1 MNKGLKTEKVAD
13 RVREQSAAADN
24 KTIDRE
30 AEGRVQRFAG
40 KSKEEI
46 TEQIDR
52 LEREW
57 DMERLLETNASIL
70 SLVGMSAYAGSLNK
84 KWLFLPG
91 VVMSFLVQHS
101 VQGWCPPMPVFR
113 KLGVRTRQEI
123 EREKYALKALRG
135 DFDGIAGEDFAVSK
149 HNPQKVDEMIE
160 AVKA

>member
-40 KSKEEI
+40 KSREEI

-70 SLVGMSAYAGSLNK
+70 SLVGMSAYAGSRNK

-101 VQGWCPPMPVFR
+101 VQGWCPPVPVFR

-135 DFDGIAGEDFAVSK
+135 DFDGIAGEDFAGSE
-149 HNPQKVDEMIE
+149 HDPQKVDEMIE

>member
-1 MNKGLKTEKVAD
+1 MSMGLKTEKVAD
-13 RVREQSAAADN
+13 RVRSHSAAADN
-24 KTIDRE
+24 KLIDRE
-30 AEGRVQRFAG
+30 AEGRVRRFAG

-46 TEQIDR
+46 TGQIDR

-70 SLVGMSAYAGSLNK
+70 SLVGMTAYAGSRSK
-84 KWLFLPG
+84 KWLILPG

-135 DFDGIAGEDFAVSK
+135 DFDELAGENFAAAETDS
-149 HNPQKVDEMIE
+149 QKVDEMIK

>member
-13 RVREQSAAADN
+13 RVREHSAAADN

-70 SLVGMSAYAGSLNK
+70 SLAGMSAYAGSRNK

-135 DFDGIAGEDFAVSK
+135 DFDGIAGEDFAGSE
-149 HNPQKVDEMIE
+149 HDAEKVDEMIE

>member
-13 RVREQSAAADN
+13 RVREHSAAADN

-70 SLVGMSAYAGSLNK
+70 SLAGMSAYAGSRNK

-101 VQGWCPPMPVFR
+101 IQGWCPPMPVFR

-123 EREKYALKALRG
+123 EREK
-135 DFDGIAGEDFAVSK
+135 
-149 HNPQKVDEMIE
+149 
-160 AVKA
+160 

>member
-13 RVREQSAAADN
+13 RVREQAAAADN

-70 SLVGMSAYAGSLNK
+70 SLVGMSAYAGSRNK

-101 VQGWCPPMPVFR
+101 VQGWCPPV
-113 KLGVRTRQEI
+113 L
-123 EREKYALKALRG
+123 
-135 DFDGIAGEDFAVSK
+135 
-149 HNPQKVDEMIE
+149 N
-160 AVKA
+160 

>member
-13 RVREQSAAADN
+13 RVREHSAAADN

-70 SLVGMSAYAGSLNK
+70 SLAGMSAYAGSRNK

-101 VQGWCPPMPVFR
+101 VQGWCPPVPVFR

-135 DFDGIAGEDFAVSK
+135 DFDGIAGEDFAGSE
-149 HNPQKVDEMIE
+149 HDAEKVDEMIE

>member
-13 RVREQSAAADN
+13 RVRKQSAAADN

-52 LEREW
+52 LECEW

-70 SLVGMSAYAGSLNK
+70 SLVGMSAYAGSRNK

-135 DFDGIAGEDFAVSK
+135 DFDGIAGEDFTGSEYDS
-149 HNPQKVDEMIE
+149 QKVDEMIE

>member
-13 RVREQSAAADN
+13 RVREQSAADN

-40 KSKEEI
+40 KSREEI
-46 TEQIDR
+46 TEQIGR

-70 SLVGMSAYAGSLNK
+70 SLVGMSAYAGSRNK

-101 VQGWCPPMPVFR
+101 VQGWCPPVPVFR

-135 DFDGIAGEDFAVSK
+135 DFDGIAGEDFAGSE
-149 HNPQKVDEMIE
+149 HDAEKVDEMIK

>member
-13 RVREQSAAADN
+13 RVREHSAAADN

-135 DFDGIAGEDFAVSK
+135 DFDGIAGEDFAGSE
-149 HNPQKVDEMIE
+149 HDAEKVDEMIE

>member
-13 RVREQSAAADN
+13 RVRKQSAAADN

-52 LEREW
+52 LECEW

-70 SLVGMSAYAGSLNK
+70 SLVGMSAYAGSRNK

-101 VQGWCPPMPVFR
+101 IQGWCPPMPVFR

-135 DFDGIAGEDFAVSK
+135 DFDGIAGEDFTGSEYDS
-149 HNPQKVDEMIE
+149 QKVDEMIE

>member
-13 RVREQSAAADN
+13 RVRKQSAAADN

-70 SLVGMSAYAGSLNK
+70 SLVGMSAYAGSRNK

-135 DFDGIAGEDFAVSK
+135 DFDGIAGEDFTGSEYDS
-149 HNPQKVDEMIE
+149 QKVDEMIE

>member
-70 SLVGMSAYAGSLNK
+70 SLVGMSAYAGSRNK

-101 VQGWCPPMPVFR
+101 IQGWCPPMPVFR

-135 DFDGIAGEDFAVSK
+135 DFDGIAGEDFTGSEYDS
-149 HNPQKVDEMIE
+149 QKVDEMIE

>member
-13 RVREQSAAADN
+13 RVREHSAAADN

-30 AEGRVQRFAG
+30 AEGRIQRFAG

-57 DMERLLETNASIL
+57 DMERLLETNASLL
-70 SLVGMSAYAGSLNK
+70 SLAGMSAYAGSRNK

-135 DFDGIAGEDFAVSK
+135 DFDKIAGKDFSGSDHHAE
-149 HNPQKVDEMIE
+149 KVNETIK